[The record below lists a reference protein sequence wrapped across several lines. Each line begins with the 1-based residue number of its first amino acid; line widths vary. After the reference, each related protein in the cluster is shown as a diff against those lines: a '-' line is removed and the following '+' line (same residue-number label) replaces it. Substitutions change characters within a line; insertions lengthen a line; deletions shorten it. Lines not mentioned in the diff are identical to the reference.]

1 MGKTDDREG
10 QRTRNDRRRVDKGM
24 GQVGDRE
31 TEVTERRGRNIGVQ
45 RREWRACW
53 GAGRVTQ

>member
-1 MGKTDDREG
+1 
-10 QRTRNDRRRVDKGM
+10 M

-31 TEVTERRGRNIGVQ
+31 TEVTERRGRNTGAQ

>member
-31 TEVTERRGRNIGVQ
+31 TEVTERRGRN
-45 RREWRACW
+45 RR
-53 GAGRVTQ
+53 GSLI